1 LEAIVR
7 ETLAQIASDGFTV
20 GEPQLIRIESF

>member
-1 LEAIVR
+1 VR